1 MTITDEIRKTVTTA
15 SYAAAGT
22 ADLAAEK
29 LRELRT
35 HAPELREQAQSTFR
49 VYAAKAKE
57 TYDELSERGKG
68 AVETWRAERAAA
80 AREEEERDAETPQV
94 IVERAEPEVTPL
106 AKSDAKDDTKSDTES
121 PRA

>member
-15 SYAAAGT
+15 TYAAAGT

-29 LRELRT
+29 LRELRS

-57 TYDELSERGKG
+57 TYGELSERGKG
-68 AVETWRAERAAA
+68 AVETWRAERAAREA
-80 AREEEERDAETPQV
+80 EEAREQEASTPEV
-94 IVERAEPEVTPL
+94 IVERAEPENGRLT
-106 AKSDAKDDTKSDTES
+106 KGESTEDKGEDAS
-121 PRA
+121 PRV

>member
-80 AREEEERDAETPQV
+80 AREEEKRDAETPEV

-106 AKSDAKDDTKSDTES
+106 AKSDAKGDTTSDTES

>member
-80 AREEEERDAETPQV
+80 AREEEERDIETPEV
-94 IVERAEPEVTPL
+94 IVERAEPGVTPL
-106 AKSDAKDDTKSDTES
+106 AKGAPTDDTKSDTGS

>member
-80 AREEEERDAETPQV
+80 AREEEREAETPEV
-94 IVERAEPEVTPL
+94 IVERAEPEATPL
-106 AKSDAKDDTKSDTES
+106 AKGEPKDDTKSDTEP